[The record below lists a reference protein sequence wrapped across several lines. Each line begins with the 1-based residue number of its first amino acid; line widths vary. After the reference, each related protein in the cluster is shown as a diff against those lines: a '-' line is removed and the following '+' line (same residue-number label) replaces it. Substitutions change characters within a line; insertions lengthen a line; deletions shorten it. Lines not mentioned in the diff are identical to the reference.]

1 MSAVTLRRVEA
12 GHGAGGRFAPSQAGF
27 TLVES
32 MVALLVISVG
42 MIGIAALT
50 TQGLGAGRTA
60 QFRIRAVN
68 LAADMADRIR
78 ANRLGR
84 AGYSEAAEAEDCD
97 GDADCVP
104 SSVAAQDLAEWQENV
119 TALLPDGEGVVRFDA
134 ATLPPSFVIELSWN
148 EVGIGSVSYRSV
160 VQVAGR

>member
-1 MSAVTLRRVEA
+1 MTLRRAAA
-12 GHGAGGRFAPSQAGF
+12 GNGAGGRFALPQAGF

-42 MIGIAALT
+42 MIGIAALKT
-50 TQGLGAGRTA
+50 HGLGAGRTA

-78 ANRLGR
+78 ANRLGQ
-84 AGYSEAAEAEDCD
+84 AGYSVAREAEDCD

-104 SSVAAQDLAEWQENV
+104 ASVAAQDLAEWEENV
-119 TALLPDGEGVVRFDA
+119 TALLPDGEGVVRFDG
-134 ATLPPSFVIELSWN
+134 ATHPPSFVIELSWN
-148 EVGIGSVSYRSV
+148 EVGIGGVSYRSV
-160 VQVAGR
+160 VQVAGG

>member
-1 MSAVTLRRVEA
+1 MTLRRA
-12 GHGAGGRFAPSQAGF
+12 ATGTGAGGRFAPPQAGF

-42 MIGIAALT
+42 MIGIAALK

-78 ANRLGR
+78 ANRLGQ
-84 AGYSEAAEAEDCD
+84 AGYSVAEEAEDCD

-104 SSVAAQDLAEWQENV
+104 ASVAAQDLAEWEENV

-134 ATLPPSFVIELSWN
+134 ATQPPSFVIELSWN